1 MPAQAKAGPA
11 DPACSAR
18 PPRRTAPT
26 KSPPTA
32 PVSRSSVPRDGPCR
46 REQRTRSQTAT
57 NPGHHRQRPF
67 PIDTSKPPA
76 ASSLGGFPTRAD
88 VTPDE
93 AARRGPHRKTFTK
106 AAGLI
111 VQLLLYHPPQSRRS
125 SGAPRNEAK
134 MVEMGTNGRLQ
145 CGGVIPA
152 EILLGI
158 QG

>member
-1 MPAQAKAGPA
+1 MECPLGRLPPPEADAADYADAGRRK
-11 DPACSAR
+11 R
-18 PPRRTAPT
+18 P
-26 KSPPTA
+26 
-32 PVSRSSVPRDGPCR
+32 
-46 REQRTRSQTAT
+46 
-57 NPGHHRQRPF
+57 
-67 PIDTSKPPA
+67 
-76 ASSLGGFPTRAD
+76 
-88 VTPDE
+88 
-93 AARRGPHRKTFTK
+93 K